1 MCCGQKRAL
10 LSASQAVVPRRT
22 VRFAERPIDS
32 AATRTAYV
40 PPPMPDWRPN
50 RVSPPASSPDA
61 MPQNSA
67 AATATDRST
76 VNLRYTEQA
85 SIQLRGLISGRM
97 YRFSD
102 SQPLQ
107 TVDVRDSVAL
117 LQTRF
122 FRRA

>member
-10 LSASQAVVPRRT
+10 LSASQAAVPRRT
-22 VRFAERPIDS
+22 VTFAGRPIDS
-32 AATRTAYV
+32 AAARTAYV
-40 PPPMPDWRPN
+40 PPPIPGRGAN
-50 RVSPPASSPDA
+50 RASPPASSSDA
-61 MPQNSA
+61 VSQDSA
-67 AATATDRST
+67 AAATDRSV

-97 YRFSD
+97 YRFSY

>member
-1 MCCGQKRAL
+1 V
-10 LSASQAVVPRRT
+10 SQ
-22 VRFAERPIDS
+22 DS
-32 AATRTAYV
+32 AAAV
-40 PPPMPDWRPN
+40 
-50 RVSPPASSPDA
+50 
-61 MPQNSA
+61 
-67 AATATDRST
+67 ATDRSV

-97 YRFSD
+97 YRFSY

-107 TVDVRDSVAL
+107 AVDVRDSVAL

>member
-10 LSASQAVVPRRT
+10 LSASQAAVPRRT
-22 VRFAERPIDS
+22 ATLAGRLLDS
-32 AATRTAYV
+32 AAARTAYL
-40 PPPMPDWRPN
+40 PPPLPDRRAN
-50 RVSPPASSPDA
+50 RLSRRANAPDA
-61 MPQNSA
+61 VSQDSA
-67 AATATDRST
+67 AAVAAAST
-76 VNLRYTEQA
+76 VNLRYTETA
-85 SIQLRGLISGRM
+85 SIQLRGLVSGHT

-107 TVDVRDSVAL
+107 AVDVRDSAAL

>member
-1 MCCGQKRAL
+1 
-10 LSASQAVVPRRT
+10 
-22 VRFAERPIDS
+22 
-32 AATRTAYV
+32 
-40 PPPMPDWRPN
+40 MPDQRAN

-61 MPQNSA
+61 VPQNSA

-85 SIQLRGLISGRM
+85 SIQVRGLISGRM
-97 YRFSD
+97 YRFSG

-107 TVDVRDSVAL
+107 AVDVRDSAAL